1 MEATLQSFNQKKYA
15 YWWVKL
21 STEEINCILAQY
33 DCHYDKRQF
42 DLNQW

>member
-15 YWWVKL
+15 DLMKL
-21 STEEINCILAQY
+21 SAEEIDCILAQY

>member
-15 YWWVKL
+15 YLMKL
-21 STEEINCILAQY
+21 STEEIDCILAHY

-42 DLNQW
+42 DLTHW

>member
-15 YWWVKL
+15 YLVKL

-42 DLNQW
+42 DLSLW